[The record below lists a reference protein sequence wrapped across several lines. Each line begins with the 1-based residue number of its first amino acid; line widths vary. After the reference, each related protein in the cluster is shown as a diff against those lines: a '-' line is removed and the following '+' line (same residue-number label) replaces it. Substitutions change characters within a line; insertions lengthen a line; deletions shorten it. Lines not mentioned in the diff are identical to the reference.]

1 MKAMHH
7 SVHVKKNKTNINENS
22 PRNLKQ
28 VDAFFNIKTDARPQI
43 MYPNFFILLCI
54 IKVFFRLNINNN
66 ILAYAFQFLL

>member
-7 SVHVKKNKTNINENS
+7 SVNVKNKTNINENS

-43 MYPNFFILLCI
+43 MYPNFFYTLMYYKSI
-54 IKVFFRLNINNN
+54 F
-66 ILAYAFQFLL
+66 